1 MSRWRT
7 SSVHPWSRALAPA
20 AALALLLVA
29 SVAAAES
36 VPVELRA
43 AILLRALQ
51 YERGFGQGDGSAV
64 LAVVASASGGSAE
77 DGRQMAEAF
86 ADVSRADRRGRAV
99 RVARV
104 THTSASATASAL
116 SELRPAIVYLASGV
130 QIGRELRSLPSGTVV
145 LCAEPEQIGS
155 ACTVTVEVSER
166 TSRLVVDLPD
176 AERFGLRF
184 DARLLQLARV
194 IR

>member
-1 MSRWRT
+1 MRRST
-7 SSVHPWSRALAPA
+7 SSPADPRARALARA
-20 AALALLLVA
+20 AWLALLFAA
-29 SVAAAES
+29 SGVAAQA
-36 VPVELRA
+36 VPIELRA

-51 YERGFGQGDGSAV
+51 YERGFGQGQGT
-64 LAVVASASGGSAE
+64 AVVAVVAGASGASAD
-77 DGRQMAEAF
+77 DGRHMAEAF
-86 ADVSRADRRGRAV
+86 AQVSRASGGRAV

-104 THTSASATASAL
+104 THASAAQTAEAL
-116 SELRPAIVYLASGV
+116 ASMQPSVVYLARGV
-130 QIGRELRSLPSGTVV
+130 ELGRELRAIEGTIV
-145 LCAEPEQIGS
+145 LCAEPSQIGS
-155 ACTVTVEVSER
+155 ACTVTVEVSGR

>member
-1 MSRWRT
+1 MSRSRT
-7 SSVHPWSRALAPA
+7 SSANPWPRALAPA
-20 AALALLLVA
+20 AALTLLFFA

-51 YERGFGQGDGSAV
+51 YERGFGQGDGQAV
-64 LAVVASASGGSAE
+64 VAVVASASGGSAE
-77 DGRQMAEAF
+77 DGRHMADAF
-86 ADVSRADRRGRAV
+86 ASVSRADSRGRPV
-99 RVARV
+99 RVQRV
-104 THTSASATASAL
+104 THASASATASRLA
-116 SELRPAIVYLASGV
+116 ELRPAVVYLARGV
-130 QIGRELRSLPSGTVV
+130 ELGSELRSLPSGTIV

-155 ACTVTVEVSER
+155 ACTVTVEVSGR
-166 TSRLVVDLPD
+166 TSRLVIDLPD